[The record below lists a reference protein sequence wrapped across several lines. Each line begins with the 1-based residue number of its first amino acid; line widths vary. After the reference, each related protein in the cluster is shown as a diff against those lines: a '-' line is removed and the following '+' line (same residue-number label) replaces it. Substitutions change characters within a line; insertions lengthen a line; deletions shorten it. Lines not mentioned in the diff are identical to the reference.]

1 MSLTPAYEQHTKAW
15 RNANERSRAAR
26 LRSFGARA
34 QFTTPRAAEETRA
47 TRRQPGASKRGTANF
62 SLSLSLSLS
71 PPSHRVHSR
80 TCVCIY
86 RAPATTDDDGDREDD
101 SGALTKPLCVER
113 ERERLGERVQR
124 NFKCTLD
131 RLTVYVNDSLTRYY
145 CGNEPFSIESTGTF
159 MTIELST
166 PFWSSGVKFLCELQ
180 TIEEIVNN
188 DDCCKCGWKK
198 PTKIVGGME
207 TGVNEYPMMAGLVDL
222 FEKDVFC
229 GATIISKKHVLTAA
243 HCLIDTDPSTV
254 NILVGDHD
262 LTTGADTNASRLY
275 TIAKFYMHPLY
286 NIQPP
291 QNDIAIV
298 MVNSVISFNEEVGPA
313 CLPFQHQFDSFAGSN
328 VVLLGWGL
336 TNYSQMKSNV
346 LQKVTVAVITNQECR
361 KEYPTITNDHIC
373 TYTEGKDACQFDS
386 GGPALWQNPTTKREV
401 LVGIISGGMGC
412 GGSNAGINT
421 RVGAYIDWI
430 LSVTS
435 GKCMKCTMRHVCII
449 VSLREHLF
457 YEIYIFLQISITACL
472 NKKVANKRMYKN
484 IIYFYNLLFYIL
496 FRLTV

>member
-1 MSLTPAYEQHTKAW
+1 MTQMELGLLVSFHFIISNGLFHQTCNYSGHLKPGTIYYVYNSDYPNVSNGRQYCRWFAESDYRIRLTC
-15 RNANERSRAAR
+15 N
-26 LRSFGARA
+26 
-34 QFTTPRAAEETRA
+34 
-47 TRRQPGASKRGTANF
+47 NF
-62 SLSLSLSLS
+62 NI
-71 PPSHRVHSR
+71 PW
-80 TCVCIY
+80 
-86 RAPATTDDDGDREDD
+86 
-101 SGALTKPLCVER
+101 
-113 ERERLGERVQR
+113 

-435 GKCMKCTMRHVCII
+435 GKVCLLPVWGPYNPRLLLRDAVLFRII
-449 VSLREHLF
+449 VRKCFGSRRVER
-457 YEIYIFLQISITACL
+457 S
-472 NKKVANKRMYKN
+472 
-484 IIYFYNLLFYIL
+484 
-496 FRLTV
+496 